1 MGFSLGLFI
10 MHVVSGHNTAAA
22 SPGIITSFQWENGV
36 WEKAK
41 DSSACTA
48 LIRTLLHGRP
58 ICTRDCEMEYLKLS
72 TLLPPRESISK
83 EWLPRRR
90 RGKESVCQEGDAGLG
105 PGSGRSPGEGNG
117 NSLQDS
123 CLGNPMDREAWWA
136 TVHGVSKNQKQLSD
150 QTTASKN

>member
-1 MGFSLGLFI
+1 MLC
-10 MHVVSGHNTAAA
+10 HGHNTAAA

-58 ICTRDCEMEYLKLS
+58 SCKRNCEMEYLKLS
-72 TLLPPRESISK
+72 TLMPPRESISK

-90 RGKESVCQEGDAGLG
+90 RGKESVCQAGDAGLG

>member
-1 MGFSLGLFI
+1 MVFSSCMLC
-10 MHVVSGHNTAAA
+10 HGHNTAAA

-41 DSSACTA
+41 GSSAYTA
-48 LIRTLLHGRP
+48 LIRTVLQGCP
-58 ICTRDCEMEYLKLS
+58 ICKRDCEMEYLKLS

-83 EWLPRRR
+83 ERLPRRL
-90 RGKESVCQEGDAGLG
+90 RGKESVCQAEDAGLVL
-105 PGSGRSPGEGNG
+105 GSGRSAGEGNG

-136 TVHGVSKNQKQLSD
+136 TVHGVSKNQKQLSN